1 MSQSGYLAVLY
12 QALVK
17 YDKVY
22 KGNESE
28 WIPCGVIPSS
38 GPVWQN
44 TLMWLWCPLLEIRCM
59 FGKDSVHSYIA
70 NGASPPLGG
79 ECKEYS
85 SFPNR
90 ALDDADNIDSR
101 SQYYEP
107 TSSD

>member
-38 GPVWQN
+38 GLVWQIYIEN
-44 TLMWLWCPLLEIRCM
+44 RCPLLEIRCM

>member
-1 MSQSGYLAVLY
+1 MTKYIKEINQSGYLAVLY
-12 QALVK
+12 QALVQYGK
-17 YDKVY
+17 
-22 KGNESE
+22 
-28 WIPCGVIPSS
+28 
-38 GPVWQN
+38 N
-44 TLMWLWCPLLEIRCM
+44 TLMWLWCPLLEIRCT
-59 FGKDSVHSYIA
+59 FGKNSVHSYIA

>member
-22 KGNESE
+22 EGNESE

-38 GPVWQN
+38 GLVWQIYSEN
-44 TLMWLWCPLLEIRCM
+44 RCPLLGIRCM
-59 FGKDSVHSYIA
+59 FGKDSVHSYIT